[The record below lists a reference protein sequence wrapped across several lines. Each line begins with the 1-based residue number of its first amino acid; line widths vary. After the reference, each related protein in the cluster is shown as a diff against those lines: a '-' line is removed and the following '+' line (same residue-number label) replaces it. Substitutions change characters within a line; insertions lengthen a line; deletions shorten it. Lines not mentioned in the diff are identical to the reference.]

1 MSVASETITLQN
13 VPIAVDG
20 TIQGAVAS
28 AAEAQEAAIQQAAA
42 LANTAT
48 VFPGGAQF
56 STIQG
61 AINSIQ
67 NAGPSK
73 VYIVVAGPG
82 TYNERVT
89 MKPYVALQGAGQ
101 GQTTISAAAQSSQG
115 VGTLTAASNSLVAD
129 LLVQSVGGSWGSWST
144 ALACVDAASF
154 VLSNVKLYV
163 TDQGNA
169 GVNMRAAQFDL
180 NASKGS
186 TAVLSQVAV
195 SMSASS
201 QSIPL
206 GLVTWQLTN
215 LTVVSSTLISVANSY
230 ATAVYGGM
238 SGSILISDSIIQGK
252 SYALQSGYPGSN
264 TMIAVNCQITGPVSS
279 GVLVLTT

>member
-1 MSVASETITLQN
+1 MSVMSETTLQN

-28 AAEAQEAAIQQAAA
+28 AAEAQQGEIQQAAA

-56 STIQG
+56 SSIQS

-89 MKPYVALQGAGQ
+89 LKPYVALQGAGQ
-101 GQTTISAAAQSSQG
+101 GQTTVSAAAQSSQG

-129 LLVQSVGGSWGSWST
+129 LLVQSVGGSWGNWST
-144 ALACVDAASF
+144 ALACNDAANF
-154 VLSNVKLYV
+154 VMSNVKLYV

-169 GVNMRAAQFDL
+169 GINMRAAQFDIYA
-180 NASKGS
+180 NTGS
-186 TAVLSQVAV
+186 TVVLSQVSV

-201 QSIPL
+201 QSVPI
-206 GLVTWQLTN
+206 GLMTYKLAN
-215 LTVVSSTLISVANSY
+215 LTVVSSTLISIANSY
-230 ATAVYGGM
+230 ATPVYGGS
-238 SGSILISDSIIQGK
+238 SGSILISDSVIQGK
-252 SYALQSGYPGSN
+252 SYALQNGYPGAN

>member
-1 MSVASETITLQN
+1 MSVTTETILQN

-28 AAEAQEAAIQQAAA
+28 AAEAQQAEIQQAAA

-67 NAGPSK
+67 NAGPSN

-101 GQTTISAAAQSSQG
+101 GQTIISAAAQRSQE

-129 LLVQSVGGSWGSWST
+129 LVVQSLGSSPGGWSM
-144 ALACVDAASF
+144 ALVCKDAASF
-154 VLSNVKLYV
+154 VMSKVALYV
-163 TDQGNA
+163 DDQGTS
-169 GVNMRAAQFDL
+169 GVNMWAAQFDL

-186 TAVLSQVAV
+186 TAVLSQVTV
-195 SMSASS
+195 STSGTSGS
-201 QSIPL
+201 VVY
-206 GLVTWQLTN
+206 GLVTVQLTN
-215 LTVVSSTLISVANSY
+215 LTVVSSRLINIANNS
-230 ATAVYGGM
+230 AAAVYGGM
-238 SGSILISDSIIQGK
+238 SGSILISDSVIQGK
-252 SYALQSGYPGSN
+252 GYALQNGYPGRN